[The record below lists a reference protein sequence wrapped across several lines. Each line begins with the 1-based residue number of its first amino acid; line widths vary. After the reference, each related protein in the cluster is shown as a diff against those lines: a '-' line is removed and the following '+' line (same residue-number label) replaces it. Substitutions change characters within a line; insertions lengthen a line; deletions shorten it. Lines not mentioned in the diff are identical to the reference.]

1 MYSILEFSP
10 HWGKHAFFS
19 KTEIAIRCRI
29 FNATKLRFHLNFVS
43 PMQIR
48 YRPFLACDKAKKI
61 DKTVSLYYEA
71 EGGVLELLETG
82 APYAPHVKA
91 KIF

>member
-29 FNATKLRFHLNFVS
+29 LSATKLRFYLNLFFANANPIPS
-43 PMQIR
+43 
-48 YRPFLACDKAKKI
+48 F
-61 DKTVSLYYEA
+61 TWNSWE
-71 EGGVLELLETG
+71 
-82 APYAPHVKA
+82 
-91 KIF
+91 KIFGAMASFGNNLVENTENGES

>member
-29 FNATKLRFHLNFVS
+29 LRATKLRFHLNFFFANANPILS
-43 PMQIR
+43 FEDA
-48 YRPFLACDKAKKI
+48 YL
-61 DKTVSLYYEA
+61 
-71 EGGVLELLETG
+71 
-82 APYAPHVKA
+82 HVNV
-91 KIF
+91 F